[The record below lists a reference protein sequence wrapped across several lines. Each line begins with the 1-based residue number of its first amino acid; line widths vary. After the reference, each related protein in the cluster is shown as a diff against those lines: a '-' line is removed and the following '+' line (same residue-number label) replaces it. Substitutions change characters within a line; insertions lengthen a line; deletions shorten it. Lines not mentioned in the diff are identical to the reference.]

1 MKNFLANGALIVVAL
16 LWIIGVDF
24 MPFMKILGFPLVLLA
39 FCFWVK
45 YSDTFKKFC
54 KFMDDGMSGKFD
66 YYDE

>member
-1 MKNFLANGALIVVAL
+1 MKNFMSNVILIAVSL
-16 LWIIGVDF
+16 LWIIGVDS
-24 MPFMKILGFPLVLLA
+24 MPVMRVLGFPLFILA

-45 YSDTFKKFC
+45 HSNAWKKFC

>member
-1 MKNFLANGALIVVAL
+1 MKNFLANGALIVAAL

-24 MPFMKILGFPLVLLA
+24 MPFMKVLGFPLFIGA
-39 FCFWVK
+39 FAFWVK

>member
-1 MKNFLANGALIVVAL
+1 MKNFLANGALIAVAL

-24 MPFMKILGFPLVLLA
+24 LPFMRVLGLPLFLLA
-39 FCFWVK
+39 FAFWVN
-45 YSDTFKKFC
+45 YSDTFKRLA